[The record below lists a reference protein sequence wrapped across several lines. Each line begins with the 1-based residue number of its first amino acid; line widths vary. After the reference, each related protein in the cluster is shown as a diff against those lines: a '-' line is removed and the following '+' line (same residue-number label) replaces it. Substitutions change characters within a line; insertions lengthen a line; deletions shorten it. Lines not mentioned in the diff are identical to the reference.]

1 MTLIATAATALA
13 ALQTA
18 RQIIEFVAVI
28 RAGDDLTDEERQTI
42 DDEARRSDAEFDA
55 RVAAARA
62 RLGDGS

>member
-1 MTLIATAATALA
+1 MMSTTAATALA